1 MTTRRPAQRADR
13 TPAAPRLP
21 FVWDYDL
28 DEAAFRAL
36 LAGERTIG
44 RLDRDW
50 AAVRLLDYGD
60 YADIVRMLGFRALL
74 EGWPRWRGRVR
85 SESRRRGLDFVVRWL
100 AERRPDL
107 VA

>member
-1 MTTRRPAQRADR
+1 MTTARPAAS
-13 TPAAPRLP
+13 PSPPPSAHRLP

-28 DEAAFRAL
+28 DEAAFKAL
-36 LAGERTIG
+36 LADERTHG

-60 YADIVRMLGFRALL
+60 YADIVRLLGFRALA
-74 EGWPRWRGRVR
+74 EGWPRSRARVR
-85 SESRRRGLDFVVRWL
+85 SESRRRGLDFVVWWL

>member
-1 MTTRRPAQRADR
+1 MTTPRPSPQPNR
-13 TPAAPRLP
+13 TTGTPRLP

-28 DEAAFRAL
+28 DEPTFKAL
-36 LAGERTIG
+36 LVGERSIG

-60 YADIVRMLGFRALL
+60 YADIVRLLGFRALA

-85 SESRRRGLDFVVRWL
+85 SERRRRGLDFVVWWL